1 LVVFSGFFGFL
12 HQYNWYNWNIVER
25 GVNHHGYNNISLVFM
40 FVSNNSNDYVNRSR
54 NICVTNDHDYV
65 PHVEQEPLNIWGHM
79 SSPLVLTG
87 VRVGRCL
94 VFCVV
99 FCRSLV
105 VLLSFCPCWCCY
117 CIICPSLIY
126 VFWLPPLLSVSVC

>member
-1 LVVFSGFFGFL
+1 
-12 HQYNWYNWNIVER
+12 
-25 GVNHHGYNNISLVFM
+25 M

-54 NICVTNDHDYV
+54 NICVANDHDYV

-79 SSPLVLTG
+79 ILTG
-87 VRVGRCL
+87 VRVVPCL

-105 VLLSFCPCWCCY
+105 YFCPFVLLSLLMLLLYYLSFDLRL
-117 CIICPSLIY
+117 LIT
-126 VFWLPPLLSVSVC
+126 PLLSVSFCLLFIDTVWTDYDDNISMRVYVDMKFSAHHMAFLNILQTV